1 MVQHQPNPTHQRLGL
16 AALVA
21 AFAALIALGIRAER
35 RIDLAEV
42 ARETPRPDDVLLAS
56 FPKSGS
62 HLSLIHIS
70 EPTRRTPISYAVFC
84 LKKKSPR
91 D

>member
-1 MVQHQPNPTHQRLGL
+1 MVQQHQPNPTQQRLGL

-21 AFAALIALGIRAER
+21 AFAALIALGISAER
-35 RIDLAEV
+35 RIDVAEV

-62 HLSLIHIS
+62 H
-70 EPTRRTPISYAVFC
+70 
-84 LKKKSPR
+84 
-91 D
+91 